1 MDIELAHL
9 RTLAEIVRQRS
20 FSRAADHLHLSQPA
34 VSHHVRHLEAAAGVP
49 LLERLGK
56 RAVPTSAG
64 ELLLEHA
71 RRVFRELEAA
81 GQGIQRLGGVVN
93 GRVRV
98 GTGATA
104 SIYLLPRLFRQL
116 RRGHPE
122 IELVVVT
129 GNAPDIVAG
138 VLRSELDVGIVTL
151 PVPERRLHV
160 STFARDPLV
169 AIVPPGREWRGRG
182 ALSPAEVARH
192 PLILYE
198 GGGLIRKVIDG
209 WFRAART
216 RPRIAMELG
225 NAEAIKELVSAGL
238 GISIGS
244 AITVTAEV
252 RRGRLLAIPLTPP
265 LQRDL
270 GVIRRRGKQMTPALS
285 VVVAALEV
293 FDAESSTREARSERR
308 LRRRNPAPGGRQREQ
323 RGP

>member
-1 MDIELAHL
+1 M
-9 RTLAEIVRQRS
+9 
-20 FSRAADHLHLSQPA
+20 
-34 VSHHVRHLEAAAGVP
+34 
-49 LLERLGK
+49 
-56 RAVPTSAG
+56 
-64 ELLLEHA
+64 
-71 RRVFRELEAA
+71 
-81 GQGIQRLGGVVN
+81 
-93 GRVRV
+93 
-98 GTGATA
+98 
-104 SIYLLPRLFRQL
+104 
-116 RRGHPE
+116 
-122 IELVVVT
+122 
-129 GNAPDIVAG
+129 APDIVAG

-169 AIVPPGREWRGRG
+169 AIVPPGREWRGRST
-182 ALSPAEVARH
+182 LSAAEVARH

-198 GGGLIRKVIDG
+198 SGGLIRKVIDG

-270 GVIRRRGKQMTPALS
+270 GIIRRRARSMSPAVS
-285 VVVAALEV
+285 VVVTALEA
-293 FDAESSTREARSERR
+293 FDATGRGESERR
-308 LRRRNPAPGGRQREQ
+308 LRRRNPS
-323 RGP
+323 

>member
-34 VSHHVRHLEAAAGVP
+34 VSHHVRHLEAAAGVA

-56 RAVPTSAG
+56 RVSLTTAG

-81 GQGIQRLGGVVN
+81 GQGMQRLGGVVN

-169 AIVPPGREWRGRG
+169 AIVPPGREWRGRS
-182 ALSPAEVARH
+182 ALSAAEVARH

-270 GVIRRRGKQMTPALS
+270 GIIRRRARSMPPAVS
-285 VVVAALEV
+285 VVVSALEAFAATAGLPTGRV
-293 FDAESSTREARSERR
+293 RAKGRPSERR
-308 LRRRNPAPGGRQREQ
+308 LRRRRPS
-323 RGP
+323 

>member
-20 FSRAADHLHLSQPA
+20 FSRAADHLH
-34 VSHHVRHLEAAAGVP
+34 
-49 LLERLGK
+49 
-56 RAVPTSAG
+56 
-64 ELLLEHA
+64 
-71 RRVFRELEAA
+71 
-81 GQGIQRLGGVVN
+81 
-93 GRVRV
+93 
-98 GTGATA
+98 
-104 SIYLLPRLFRQL
+104 
-116 RRGHPE
+116 
-122 IELVVVT
+122 
-129 GNAPDIVAG
+129 
-138 VLRSELDVGIVTL
+138 
-151 PVPERRLHV
+151 
-160 STFARDPLV
+160 PLV
-169 AIVPPGREWRGRG
+169 AIVPPGREWRGRS
-182 ALSPAEVARH
+182 ALSAAEVARH

-270 GVIRRRGKQMTPALS
+270 GIIRRRARSMPPAVS
-285 VVVAALEV
+285 VVVSALEAFAATAGLPTGRV
-293 FDAESSTREARSERR
+293 RAKGRPSERR
-308 LRRRNPAPGGRQREQ
+308 LRRRRPS
-323 RGP
+323 